1 MLTGKIRGKKRIC
14 AGDHGAASKKG
25 SSPPAAPLAC
35 IFPSLETR
43 CEDRPLDAP
52 LSPPLFHIQNRTCP
66 PVKSEFYTVST
77 EFSTAHRKSDLS
89 KNGTASP
96 FQKRKGKGARAP
108 ERIRKQQRS
117 GAPTRRG
124 RARPLPVAEE
134 GSAKEWQRSKKSR
147 KAQARRF
154 FRAPQQERRPR
165 RSVQVWRYLR
175 SKLTALSRQ
184 GKLELTRQRRVWSA
198 TDNGLHA
205 VTPHPFRCSQSEDIL
220 PLEKADNVH
229 RPLKRTERLRTPLC
243 VILSGANTAVRC
255 LRSRTFKNVR

>member
-43 CEDRPLDAP
+43 CGDRPLDAP

-96 FQKRKGKGARAP
+96 FQKRKGKGACAP

-124 RARPLPVAEE
+124 RTRPLPVAEE
-134 GSAKEWQRSKKSR
+134 GSAKDVACPRLRRALQVFLWQTLQRSKKSR

-165 RSVQVWRYLR
+165 RSAIRDRQWI
-175 SKLTALSRQ
+175 SRRD
-184 GKLELTRQRRVWSA
+184 TSSV
-198 TDNGLHA
+198 
-205 VTPHPFRCSQSEDIL
+205 
-220 PLEKADNVH
+220 
-229 RPLKRTERLRTPLC
+229 RLRLPPSPPGEGL
-243 VILSGANTAVRC
+243 
-255 LRSRTFKNVR
+255 